1 MGWDGWICGWS
12 EVCFHLGNLLETQ
25 HVGLCCW
32 LICFSRQTWA
42 PIYQFRSHWLT
53 KVTLMRLNWWDSGWQ
68 RYQLNN
74 NRWWELDNL
83 RQCGDQ
89 IWNQYKWRHLVTN
102 FASNGSFGEMKYKN
116 KADAHLSYMFG
127 NVRQCLAQ
135 AARQAFQLQLIGHT
149 HCCQHHHQGGV

>member
-1 MGWDGWICGWS
+1 
-12 EVCFHLGNLLETQ
+12 
-25 HVGLCCW
+25 
-32 LICFSRQTWA
+32 
-42 PIYQFRSHWLT
+42 
-53 KVTLMRLNWWDSGWQ
+53 MRLNWWDSGWQ

-116 KADAHLSYMFG
+116 KADGHLSYMFG

-149 HCCQHHHQGGV
+149 HCCQHHHQGGMYICRSFLYFSPTFLFAYFLWFIRCCIANPGMFQVDFRSWFELYTSY